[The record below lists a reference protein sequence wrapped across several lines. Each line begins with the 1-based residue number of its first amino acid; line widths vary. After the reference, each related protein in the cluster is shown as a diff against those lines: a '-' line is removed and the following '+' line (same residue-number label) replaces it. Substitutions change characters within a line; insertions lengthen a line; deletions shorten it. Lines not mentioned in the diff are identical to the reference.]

1 MTVARERAIL
11 VEVILPE
18 AKADVGEEP
27 LAELTRLTEA
37 AGGAVVGTVVQNRR
51 MTDAGLYVGKGKA
64 EEIGRLAVARKATVV
79 IFDND
84 LTPGQIRNLEKV
96 IEVKVLDRSELI
108 LDIFATR
115 ARTHEAKLQVEL
127 AQLEYTYPRLRR
139 MWTHL
144 SRLEGGGNIGVR
156 GPGET
161 QLETDRR
168 LVRKRIVDLKRRIQ
182 EIQERRERQVQSR
195 KEEFAVSLV
204 GYTNAGKSS
213 LLNALT
219 NANAYVEDKLFAT
232 LDTRTRTWTLPY
244 NLHVLLSDT
253 VGFVRDLPH
262 HLVASFRATLE
273 EARSADLLLHVVD
286 SSAADVEG
294 QIEAVNVVLREIGCG
309 TKPVLMVFNKTDL
322 LANEDGLRVLEFK
335 HQENVLTSAVTG
347 RGIEALRER
356 VLAILGGPLRDLT
369 IKGPSE
375 DGAWQSAVTRHAGRV
390 ACELEG
396 SRTVMQTRLP
406 QHLAEYLLREFS
418 RLEITLHP
426 VEGEGVALAG
436 ETRRSAS

>member
-1 MTVARERAIL
+1 
-11 VEVILPE
+11 
-18 AKADVGEEP
+18 
-27 LAELTRLTEA
+27 
-37 AGGAVVGTVVQNRR
+37 
-51 MTDAGLYVGKGKA
+51 
-64 EEIGRLAVARKATVV
+64 
-79 IFDND
+79 
-84 LTPGQIRNLEKV
+84 
-96 IEVKVLDRSELI
+96 
-108 LDIFATR
+108 
-115 ARTHEAKLQVEL
+115 
-127 AQLEYTYPRLRR
+127 
-139 MWTHL
+139 
-144 SRLEGGGNIGVR
+144 
-156 GPGET
+156 
-161 QLETDRR
+161 LETDRR

-219 NANAYVEDKLFAT
+219 NANAYVENKLFAT

-244 NLHVLLSDT
+244 NLRVLLSDT

-322 LANEDGLRVLEFK
+322 LADENGLRVLEFR

-356 VLAILGGPLRDLT
+356 VLAILGGPLRELT

-375 DGAWQSAVTRHAGRV
+375 DGAWQAAVTRHAGRV
-390 ACELEG
+390 ACELDG
-396 SRTVMQTRLP
+396 SRTVIETRLP
-406 QHLAEYLLREFS
+406 QHLAEYLLREYS

-426 VEGEGVALAG
+426 VEGSGVALAG
-436 ETRRSAS
+436 ETRKSAS